1 MKTTETFGMKPR
13 LRVTLPALAA
23 LLAALSPHTGHAATR
38 SCAAIAV
45 EPDVG
50 FRERFPDLLE
60 RIRGELAARPE
71 LDTCA
76 RVAAPAGGT
85 SRSSA
90 CLSPCQTAERRG
102 AP

>member
-23 LLAALSPHTGHAATR
+23 LLAALRPHTGHAATR

-60 RIRGELAARPE
+60 RIRGELAARPRA
-71 LDTCA
+71 THA
-76 RVAAPAGGT
+76 RAWRT
-85 SRSSA
+85 QLEERLESSA
-90 CLSPCQTAERRG
+90 CLSPCQTAKRRG